1 MLIGFNLLK
10 FITFT
15 VLNNEESSF
24 SKNKYS
30 DYLTFIFTL

>member
-15 VLNNEESSF
+15 VLNEESSF